1 MLHSKFSRSTC
12 LLALTLLTI
21 YAFVLFVGHATKAE
35 RTSRQSSGADWPMWR
50 CDANR
55 SAATPLELASDL
67 HLQWVREYP
76 PLEPAWLDEPR
87 MRFDVCYQ
95 PVVKGKMMFVNSPRS
110 DSVFALDTNSGAAQW
125 RFYADGPV
133 RFAPVAWKD
142 KVYFASDDGCLY
154 CLRAADGRLRW
165 KYRGAPSER
174 KVLGNKR
181 LISAWPARGAPVIV
195 DGKIYFAASIWPFM
209 GVFIYCLDAETG
221 EVVWEN
227 DGTGA
232 MYILQPHTSP
242 AFAGVAPQGYL
253 VAAGGKLLVPG
264 GRSVP
269 ACFDRRT
276 GKFLYYRLAENH
288 WIGDFRVAATNDYF
302 FNCGH
307 VYELTTGNRLAG
319 ISPEANIDPY
329 GPRGDHAPIE
339 TPEASCTVTTDQA
352 VYGVNQDLVTAYEVK
367 DGRIKWTSPVSAERV
382 WLKAGSRLYA
392 SKDNLVMA
400 VDVPQPGGEPRRSW
414 QAEVAGKPAAMLA
427 ADDKLFVVTLEGYI
441 YCFGPQPTEPTRYAA
456 EDRKSAPPFDEWTRR
471 ARYIIGRTGVAE
483 GYCLVWGIGTGRL
496 VEKLARQ
503 SDLRIVVV
511 DPDKDKIEALRRRLD
526 EAGLYG
532 ARVAAHLGDPL
543 SFSFPPY
550 LASLIV
556 SEDLQAAGIDT
567 GKTFVQR
574 IFYALRPY
582 GGVACLPVPAD
593 KQDSFAK
600 WVTAAK
606 LQNAEITR
614 VGDFA
619 LLKRVGPLP
628 GSADWTHQYADAAN
642 TCVSKDKLVKTPLG
656 LLWFGGSSNMT
667 ILPRHGHGP
676 SEQVVDGRLFIEG
689 PDTMR
694 AMDVYTGR
702 VLWEAWLPGIGTA
715 YDNTSHQPGA
725 SSIGSNYVSSS
736 EAIYVAYGQ
745 NCLLLDPA
753 TGKKLSEFKLP
764 TEPGAEEIPTWGYVT
779 IWEDLLIAAASPVIF
794 EGEKRIGGG
803 DNWDATCSKRLVA
816 VNRHTG
822 KILWAVDSNLAFR
835 HNAIAIGAGKVFCID
850 RLPDPVVERMNRRG
864 ETPEGTPR
872 LTCLDARTG
881 KVLWDTTE
889 DVFGTWLGYSEE
901 NDILLQ
907 AGRPSRDMLPDEPGD
922 RMIAYRGKDG
932 EVLWDKPHQYYG
944 PCLLHGETIIT
955 QTISLAQLGNAF
967 SLLTGEGIA
976 RNNPITGEQAVWQF
990 GRNYG
995 CNTVVGSHHLLTFRS
1010 AAAGYFDLANDG
1022 GTGNLG
1028 GFKSGCTS
1036 NLIAAN
1042 GVLNAPEY
1050 TRTCT
1055 CSYQNQTSLA
1065 FVHMPEVEMWT
1076 FNTFSPGEEPV
1087 QRIGINLGAPGDCRA
1102 PDGMLW
1108 LDYPSVGG
1116 PSPDIPIAVTPQ
1128 QPEWFSRHSSRI
1140 AGDGLKWVAASGAK
1154 GLTSLTLTL
1163 DKKAEKD
1170 RLYTVTLYFVEP
1182 DEVSPGERVF
1192 SVALQGRQVLKDFD
1206 IVAEAR
1212 RANHMIV
1219 KEFKGISVRGD
1230 LTVTLRP
1237 SASAKNSATALCGI
1251 AVTNETQ

>member
-35 RTSRQSSGADWPMWR
+35 RTSRQSPSADWLMWR

-392 SKDNLVMA
+392 SKDNLVIA
-400 VDVPQPGGEPRRSW
+400 VDLPQPGAEPRKSW

-427 ADDKLFVVTLEGYI
+427 ADDKLFVVTLEGHI

-606 LQNAEITR
+606 LQNAEIR
-614 VGDFA
+614 
-619 LLKRVGPLP
+619 
-628 GSADWTHQYADAAN
+628 
-642 TCVSKDKLVKTPLG
+642 
-656 LLWFGGSSNMT
+656 M
-667 ILPRHGHGP
+667 PR
-676 SEQVVDGRLFIEG
+676 
-689 PDTMR
+689 
-694 AMDVYTGR
+694 
-702 VLWEAWLPGIGTA
+702 
-715 YDNTSHQPGA
+715 
-725 SSIGSNYVSSS
+725 
-736 EAIYVAYGQ
+736 
-745 NCLLLDPA
+745 
-753 TGKKLSEFKLP
+753 
-764 TEPGAEEIPTWGYVT
+764 
-779 IWEDLLIAAASPVIF
+779 
-794 EGEKRIGGG
+794 
-803 DNWDATCSKRLVA
+803 
-816 VNRHTG
+816 
-822 KILWAVDSNLAFR
+822 
-835 HNAIAIGAGKVFCID
+835 
-850 RLPDPVVERMNRRG
+850 
-864 ETPEGTPR
+864 
-872 LTCLDARTG
+872 
-881 KVLWDTTE
+881 
-889 DVFGTWLGYSEE
+889 
-901 NDILLQ
+901 
-907 AGRPSRDMLPDEPGD
+907 SREL
-922 RMIAYRGKDG
+922 
-932 EVLWDKPHQYYG
+932 
-944 PCLLHGETIIT
+944 
-955 QTISLAQLGNAF
+955 
-967 SLLTGEGIA
+967 
-976 RNNPITGEQAVWQF
+976 
-990 GRNYG
+990 
-995 CNTVVGSHHLLTFRS
+995 
-1010 AAAGYFDLANDG
+1010 
-1022 GTGNLG
+1022 
-1028 GFKSGCTS
+1028 
-1036 NLIAAN
+1036 
-1042 GVLNAPEY
+1042 
-1050 TRTCT
+1050 
-1055 CSYQNQTSLA
+1055 
-1065 FVHMPEVEMWT
+1065 
-1076 FNTFSPGEEPV
+1076 
-1087 QRIGINLGAPGDCRA
+1087 
-1102 PDGMLW
+1102 
-1108 LDYPSVGG
+1108 
-1116 PSPDIPIAVTPQ
+1116 
-1128 QPEWFSRHSSRI
+1128 
-1140 AGDGLKWVAASGAK
+1140 
-1154 GLTSLTLTL
+1154 
-1163 DKKAEKD
+1163 
-1170 RLYTVTLYFVEP
+1170 VTLHF
-1182 DEVSPGERVF
+1182 
-1192 SVALQGRQVLKDFD
+1192 
-1206 IVAEAR
+1206 
-1212 RANHMIV
+1212 
-1219 KEFKGISVRGD
+1219 
-1230 LTVTLRP
+1230 
-1237 SASAKNSATALCGI
+1237 
-1251 AVTNETQ
+1251 

>member
-1 MLHSKFSRSTC
+1 MLHSKLSRSTC
-12 LLALTLLTI
+12 VLALTLLTI
-21 YAFVLFVGHATKAE
+21 YALVLFVGHATKAE
-35 RTSRQSSGADWPMWR
+35 RTLRQSSGADWPMWC

-110 DSVFALDTNSGAAQW
+110 DSVFALDTNSGAVQW
-125 RFYADGPV
+125 RFYAEGPV
-133 RFAPVAWKD
+133 RFAPIAWKD
-142 KVYFASDDGCLY
+142 NVYFASDDGCLY

-165 KYRGAPSER
+165 KFRGAPSDR

-181 LISAWPARGAPVIV
+181 LISTWPARGAPVV
-195 DGKIYFAASIWPFM
+195 ADGNIYFAAGIWPFM

-221 EVVWEN
+221 QVVWEN

-232 MYILQPHTSP
+232 MYIDQPHSSP

-253 VAAGGKLLVPG
+253 VVAGDKLLVPG

-269 ACFDRRT
+269 ACFDRET
-276 GKFLYYRLAENH
+276 GKFLYYRLADNH
-288 WIGDFRVAATNDYF
+288 WIGHFRVAATNDYF

-307 VYELTTGNRLAG
+307 VYELATGNRLAG
-319 ISPEANIDPY
+319 IGPEANIDPY
-329 GPRGDHAPIE
+329 GPRGDHAPIK
-339 TPEASCTVTTDQA
+339 TPEASCTVTTDQV
-352 VYGVNQDLVTAYEVK
+352 VYGVAQDLVTAYEVK
-367 DGRIKWTSPVSAERV
+367 DKRIKWTSPISAKRV

-400 VDVPQPGGEPRRSW
+400 VDLPQSDGEPHVSW
-414 QAEVAGKPAAMLA
+414 QAEVAGKPGAMLA
-427 ADDKLFVVTLEGYI
+427 ADDRLFVVTLEGHI
-441 YCFGPQPTEPTRYAA
+441 YCFGPEPTEPIRYAA
-456 EDRKSAPPFDEWTRR
+456 EHRKSPPFDEWTKK
-471 ARYIIGRTGVAE
+471 ARYIIRRTRVTE
-483 GYCLVWGIGTGRL
+483 GYCLVWGAGSGRL
-496 VEKLARQ
+496 AEELARQ

-511 DPDKDKIEALRRRLD
+511 DPDEDKVEALRRRLD
-526 EAGLYG
+526 AAGLYG
-532 ARVAAHLGDPL
+532 ARIAAHVGDPL
-543 SFSFPPY
+543 SFQFPPY
-550 LASLIV
+550 LANLIV
-556 SEDLQAAGIDT
+556 SEDLQAAGFAT
-567 GKTFVQR
+567 GKPFVEK
-574 IFYALRPY
+574 IFYPLRPY
-582 GGVACLPVPAD
+582 GGVACLPIPAD

-600 WVTAAK
+600 SVRAAS
-606 LQNAEITR
+606 LQNAR
-614 VGDFA
+614 VGRIGDFA
-619 LLKRVGPLP
+619 LLTRVGPLP
-628 GSADWTHQYADAAN
+628 GSANWTHQYADAAN
-642 TCVSKDKLVKTPLG
+642 TCVSKDKLVKAPLG

-702 VLWEAWLPGIGTA
+702 VLWDAWLPGIGTA

-745 NCLLLDPA
+745 SCLLLDPA
-753 TGKKLSEFKLP
+753 TGKRLSEFKLP
-764 TEPGAEEIPTWGYVT
+764 REPGAEEIPTWGYVT

-794 EGEKRIGGG
+794 AGEKRIGES
-803 DNWDATCSKRLVA
+803 DNWDATSSKRLVA
-816 VNRHTG
+816 MDRYSGEV
-822 KILWAVDSNLAFR
+822 LWTFDSNLAFR
-835 HNAIAIGAGKVFCID
+835 HNAIAIGADKIFCID
-850 RLPDPVVERMNRRG
+850 RLPDPVVSRMNRRG

-872 LTCLDARTG
+872 LICLDARTG
-881 KVLWDTTE
+881 KVLWETTE

-944 PCLLHGETIIT
+944 PCLLHGDTIIT
-955 QTISLAQLGNAF
+955 QTISLDQLGNAF
-967 SLLTGEGIA
+967 SLLTGEQLMHK
-976 RNNPITGEQAVWQF
+976 NPLSGVEAPWQF

-995 CNTVVGSHHLLTFRS
+995 CNTVVASQHLITFRS

-1036 NLIAAN
+1036 NLIVAN
-1042 GVLNAPEY
+1042 GVLNAPDY

-1102 PDGMLW
+1102 PGGMLW

-1128 QPEWFSRHSSRI
+1128 QPEWFCRHSSRI

-1192 SVALQGRQVLKDFD
+1192 NVALQGQQVLKDFD

-1230 LTVTLRP
+1230 LVVTFKP
-1237 SASAKNSATALCGI
+1237 SASANTSATVLCGI
-1251 AVTNETQ
+1251 MVANEGQ